1 MKIRLNSGV
10 TYQSRAN
17 IFPPVRKNQKKDKIF
32 QQKDSMYDK
41 IHEHFNKFDLLKLNF
56 FGDDFENYGNITL
69 KGISYP
75 PKKIKIDY
83 ITKRANE
90 EEIKNNNK
98 IFNFEDDDIF
108 EDTKLELFNTPKRKY
123 NNFNFI
129 YFRKINL
136 PSLKPSKN
144 KSMENINTNKLNKL
158 QNKRL
163 EKKPNK
169 INSNQKQNNIRLNKN
184 NSYNEGIKKLLK
196 NKKAK
201 SYNKLNKER
210 LLPLIHNNIS
220 VTSRNVK
227 LFLQT
232 NKLEVKTNKNIKNYI
247 LKRNSFLKRYDNTA
261 DLNNK
266 LNELKN
272 DITKVNGL
280 ISKVVNKNDED
291 IPQFN
296 MRFNHLFSKFH
307 N

>member
-41 IHEHFNKFDLLKLNF
+41 IHGHFNKFDLLKLNF
-56 FGDDFENYGNITL
+56 FGDDLENYGNITL

-75 PKKIKIDY
+75 AKKIKIDY
-83 ITKRANE
+83 ITKKANEE
-90 EEIKNNNK
+90 EEIKNSKK
-98 IFNFEDDDIF
+98 IFNFEDEDIF
-108 EDTKLELFNTPKRKY
+108 EDIKLELFNTPKRKY
-123 NNFNFI
+123 NNLNLN
-129 YFRKINL
+129 YFQKINL

-144 KSMENINTNKLNKL
+144 KSMEDININKLNKL
-158 QNKRL
+158 RNKRL
-163 EKKPNK
+163 EINPNK
-169 INSNQKQNNIRLNKN
+169 IYSKQKHNNIRLKKN
-184 NSYNEGIKKLLK
+184 NLYNEDIKKLLK
-196 NKKAK
+196 NQK
-201 SYNKLNKER
+201 SNILNKEK

-220 VTSRNVK
+220 VTNRNVK

-232 NKLEVKTNKNIKNYI
+232 NKLEVKTNKNIKNHI

>member
-1 MKIRLNSGV
+1 
-10 TYQSRAN
+10 
-17 IFPPVRKNQKKDKIF
+17 
-32 QQKDSMYDK
+32 
-41 IHEHFNKFDLLKLNF
+41 
-56 FGDDFENYGNITL
+56 
-69 KGISYP
+69 
-75 PKKIKIDY
+75 
-83 ITKRANE
+83 
-90 EEIKNNNK
+90 
-98 IFNFEDDDIF
+98 
-108 EDTKLELFNTPKRKY
+108 
-123 NNFNFI
+123 
-129 YFRKINL
+129 
-136 PSLKPSKN
+136 
-144 KSMENINTNKLNKL
+144 MENINTNKLNKL